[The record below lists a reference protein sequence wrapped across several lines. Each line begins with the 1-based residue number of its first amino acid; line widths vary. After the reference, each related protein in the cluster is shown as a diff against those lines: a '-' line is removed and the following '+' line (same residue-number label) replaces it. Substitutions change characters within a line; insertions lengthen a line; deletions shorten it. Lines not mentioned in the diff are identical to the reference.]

1 MNTAKEFKL
10 NKVILSLLG
19 EVSKKA
25 DNLNIICAAV
35 IYNLDFS
42 PLKSGSKW
50 LIYMIFII

>member
-25 DNLNIICAAV
+25 DNLNILWTSV
-35 IYNLDFS
+35 IIDNLDFS
-42 PLKSGSKW
+42 HLKSGSK
-50 LIYMIFII
+50 

>member
-25 DNLNIICAAV
+25 DNLNILCAAE

-42 PLKSGSKW
+42 PQND
-50 LIYMIFII
+50 

>member
-19 EVSKKA
+19 VVSKKA

-42 PLKSGSKW
+42 PLKSGSK
-50 LIYMIFII
+50 